1 MRSETETMEIES
13 TEEYRTNITVHLV
26 RISSD
31 VEHIKQDLKAVISH
45 LELMNGRL
53 RTAEN
58 SLAAHK
64 AVGIT
69 AVTALTIAIS
79 VIGIMA

>member
-1 MRSETETMEIES
+1 MKTKSTRDFETD
-13 TEEYRTNITVHLV
+13 ITLHLT
-26 RISSD
+26 RISGD
-31 VEHIKQDLKAVISH
+31 VEHIRERVDIAVRH

-58 SLAAHK
+58 SLASHK

-69 AVTALTIAIS
+69 VVTALTIAIS

>member
-1 MRSETETMEIES
+1 MKIRKTNQDS
-13 TEEYRTNITVHLV
+13 YRDEVMTHLSYIKEKV
-26 RISSD
+26 D
-31 VEHIKQDLKAVISH
+31 VAVNH

-69 AVTALTIAIS
+69 MVTVLTLAIS
-79 VIGIMA
+79 IVGLLK

>member
-1 MRSETETMEIES
+1 MKTRSTKDILDDLTLHI
-13 TEEYRTNITVHLV
+13 V
-26 RISSD
+26 RMSGDI
-31 VEHIKQDLKAVISH
+31 EHIKEKVDVAVNH

-69 AVTALTIAIS
+69 MVTVLTLAIS
-79 VIGIMA
+79 IVGLLK